1 MLPFL
6 TSLKHTGVSGSRTAI
21 RVVLASGQF
30 QSPTEKFLL
39 EQGSCVTSVHLPFR
53 LFCVDDLLALL
64 ESVSAPFW
72 SGLLVV
78 LLLTLRVLLL
88 WHEASM
94 SPRVTRIGWSFDF
107 EAGAHLETDPVSPV
121 LTLLFFDGL
130 GACHRETALGFRP
143 FFAPFVPL

>member
-1 MLPFL
+1 MFKVSAVKGTTSHAVLPNRCPNQTLMDVRLSVLRSSLPGNLCGVLPFL

-21 RVVLASGQF
+21 KVVLASGQF

-78 LLLTLRVLLL
+78 LLLILRVLFIMARGQHVPPCHADRL
-88 WHEASM
+88 
-94 SPRVTRIGWSFDF
+94 
-107 EAGAHLETDPVSPV
+107 V
-121 LTLLFFDGL
+121 LRL
-130 GACHRETALGFRP
+130 
-143 FFAPFVPL
+143 